1 MKRITTSLSAV
12 LTVSLAVLAAP
23 AFAQV
28 GPNLA
33 RGKPARQSST
43 AHDGQA
49 ARATDG
55 RTDGA
60 YQAGSVTRTA
70 WGAGWLDVDLGA
82 PVALGA
88 VIVHNRTD
96 CCGERLKDARVE
108 LAAEP
113 CATPKPLASRVITV
127 PQPKTVLD
135 FTGTPPARYL
145 CVRHTREEFLSVAE
159 LEAYAAVAPV
169 KVAQGFY
176 ALVHQASGQALTIDG
191 TADDTVA
198 RASARSDGASASQR
212 FFLRPWHEGRTVI
225 SARTDQWNVLSSNA
239 SWASEPVRAW
249 TWMTSPDQMWVVSAA
264 SDGLVRIRH
273 VEKGL
278 ALALAG
284 SKVVLTAEGDLWRL
298 VPEAR
303 PEASA
308 SVSSAWGPPWQH
320 EPMRFEIASRPGRY
334 LMVTSRD
341 GKLDAMAPGQ
351 APRQGD
357 FLLYPRYRK
366 DCARDGVLC
375 VGLESVRYPG
385 FFVSQGGGSAVVLRR
400 DDGSEDF
407 LRSATF
413 LYRSTV
419 MGFVALYVD
428 NPAATRDQALL
439 ESFERPGWFLRF
451 CQGGVVLASA
461 AATKLQGSRAT
472 CSPDPRDFWEEV
484 ALGVEPGRPGELRL
498 ACAGQGTLA
507 GERCQ
512 CDYGYVNAPADPE
525 ACVAPGP

>member
-1 MKRITTSLSAV
+1 MKRSMTSLSAV
-12 LTVSLAVLAAP
+12 LTASLAVLGAP
-23 AFAQV
+23 AFAQG

-33 RGKPARQSST
+33 RGKPASQSST

-60 YQAGSVTRTA
+60 YQAGSVTHTA
-70 WGAGWLDVDLGA
+70 WGAGWLEVDLGA

-88 VIVHNRTD
+88 VVVHNRTD

-108 LAAEP
+108 LAAQP
-113 CATPKPLASRVITV
+113 CATPKPLASRVITA

-145 CVRHTREEFLSVAE
+145 CVRHTRPEFLSVAE

-191 TADDTVA
+191 TADDTVV
-198 RASARSDGASASQR
+198 RASARSDGAGASQR
-212 FFLRPWHEGRTVI
+212 FFLRPWHDGRTVI

-239 SWASEPVRAW
+239 SWASDPVRAW
-249 TWMTSPDQMWVVSAA
+249 TWMTSPDQLWVVTAA

-284 SKVVLTAEGDLWRL
+284 AKVALTAEGDLWRL
-298 VPEAR
+298 VPEAQ
-303 PEASA
+303 PEAPA
-308 SVSSAWGPPWQH
+308 AVSSAWGPPWQR

-334 LMVTSRD
+334 LMVTSRF
-341 GKLDAMAPGQ
+341 GKLDAMARGQ
-351 APRQGD
+351 WPRQGD
-357 FLLYPRYRK
+357 FLLYPRNRK
-366 DCARDGVLC
+366 NCGRDGATC

-385 FFVSQGGGSAVVLRR
+385 FFVSQGSGSKVVLRR

-407 LRSATF
+407 LRSASF
-413 LYRSTV
+413 LYRSTI
-419 MGFVALYVD
+419 MDFVARYVD
-428 NPAATRDQALL
+428 TPARTKPQALL
-439 ESFERPGWFLRF
+439 ESFEKPGWFLRF
-451 CQGGVVLASA
+451 CQGEVVLASA
-461 AATKLQGSRAT
+461 AAMKLTDARAA
-472 CSPDPRDFWEEV
+472 CSLDPRDFWEEV
-484 ALGVEPGRPGELRL
+484 AVAVEPGQQGELRL
-498 ACAGQGTLA
+498 ACDGHGSLA
-507 GERCQ
+507 GERCL
-512 CDYGYVNAPADPE
+512 CDPGYVNAT
-525 ACVAPGP
+525 